1 MRLFDINGMPI
12 DPVYDDIEHHGI
24 KGQKWGVRRFQD
36 STGKLTPEGKKRYSE
51 AKSLYKGKRTTLAKE
66 GDFFRVSAREESDAE
81 PGKKLYTNP
90 NEYEHTTYKVMIA
103 TNHMLRNGEA
113 WVQKYVSN
121 NDIRLPSV
129 KEQTK
134 MEWKALKDP
143 AVKNDVIES
152 LVRKGMKREDAVN
165 AMYASAGKETVR
177 KLAVGALAAPVFV
190 LNPAG
195 GVRLGIDA
203 ARPNAVKEK
212 QLRWMRV
219 SVGDTDTKV
228 LNQKLNESMGKK
240 KYNAMYDT
248 NDRGQGIA
256 KSSVII
262 LDPDTNVRMASSH
275 RITKDEYIEA
285 WVDYQLATGKFN
297 KKYPDRTALK
307 AEAEK
312 QYDAVM
318 AFYDEYKQ
326 LAPKKREEK
335 AKEELAKYFP
345 KNSSRR

>member
-1 MRLFDINGMPI
+1 MKLFDVNGMHI

-36 STGKLTPEGKKRYSE
+36 STGKLTPEGKKRYAE

-66 GDFFRVSAREESDAE
+66 GDFFRVSARKESDAE

-90 NEYEHTTYKVMIA
+90 NEYEHATYKVMMA
-103 TNHMLRNGEA
+103 TSHMLRNGEA

-134 MEWKALKDP
+134 LEWKALKDP

-165 AMYASAGKETVR
+165 VMYASSGKETAKKIAAGVF
-177 KLAVGALAAPVFV
+177 AAPAFI
-190 LNPAG
+190 LNPAIG
-195 GVRLGIDA
+195 IVLGMNA
-203 ARPNAVKEK
+203 AEPNKAKEE
-212 QLRWMRV
+212 QLRLMRV
-219 SVGDTDTKV
+219 SVGDTDAKT
-228 LNQKLNESMGKK
+228 LNQKLNESMSKK

-248 NDRGQGIA
+248 NDRGKGIA

-275 RITKDEYIEA
+275 QITKDEYTEA
-285 WVDYQLATGKFN
+285 WIDYRLATGKFN
-297 KKYPDRTALK
+297 KKYQDRPALK
-307 AEAEK
+307 AEGEK

-318 AFYDEYKQ
+318 AFYEEHKK
-326 LAPKKREEK
+326 LAPKKQEEK
-335 AKEELAKYFP
+335 AKEELAKYFT
-345 KNSSRR
+345 KKSSRR